1 VSKPSRPV
9 GGPGSVFLVDA
20 SNFIYRAFHALPP
33 LSAPDG
39 TPVNAVH
46 GFVRMLQALRKE
58 YAPEALVAVFD
69 SGRSRKRTTL
79 FPAYKAQRP
88 PTPED
93 LVPQFELARK
103 ACAALGIPHVEVP
116 EIEADDIIASYAVAG
131 QRAGR
136 AVTIASSD
144 KDLMQLVGHGA
155 DGEAAPPIQ
164 VLDTMKQRLVDPA
177 AVEEKFG
184 VRPELLGDLLALTGD
199 SSDNI
204 PGVPGIG
211 PKTAAG
217 LLHEFGS
224 LAGVLANAAS
234 IKQEKRRESLI
245 AHADAARLSRAL
257 VELDTAVTL
266 PLPLAELG
274 DQGADPE
281 VMAAFFGPLGFRS
294 LVGAAAVRAGAVAQG
309 GPAGASSGAFSL
321 QAGAPLKLDPGSY
334 SILKAG
340 EEARL
345 ESVVAALARAEAVA
359 VQIAVDV
366 ADAMLARLIGVALAG
381 VGDAAPAP
389 IYVPLAH
396 DGDGIFGS
404 QIGVDEARRILGP
417 LLAAASLPKIVHAHK
432 FQSIV
437 LGRAGLEL
445 AGVTMDP
452 QLCSYTLD
460 PARSSHTLGDLTS
473 ELLGYALPSAES
485 VLGKGKKALSFEAL
499 PVSKAGPVVC
509 ERAAATAALG
519 VHLRGELAR
528 AGEGA
533 TRLYETIEAPLAAV
547 LRRMEERGVLVDPAI
562 FAAQSAKLAVA
573 IEGLRASIEEHAGHP
588 VNPDSPTQ
596 LQKLLFEELGLEAG
610 RKTKTGYS
618 TDAAV
623 LEELSLYHPIVNL
636 ILEYRTLTKLKGT
649 YLDTLPLLVNPRT
662 GRLHTSFR
670 QAVAQTGRLSSKD
683 PNLQN
688 IPIRSDLGRQIREG
702 FVAPPGRVLVTLD
715 YSQIELRILAHLSG
729 DTNLCSAFRD
739 GVDVHRRTAAEVFE
753 IEEAAVTSEQR
764 RVAKAV
770 NFGVI
775 YGQTAF
781 GLARQLGIPRGKAG
795 SYIKAYLAKLP
806 GVTQYM
812 DELVELAK
820 RQGYAETILGRRRRI
835 PELDRRG
842 AARSYGERIAR
853 NTPIQGSAA
862 DVLKRAMIDVEV
874 ALASV
879 DYARMLLTVHD
890 ELIFECDEGKVDLL
904 VATVK
909 PLMEQA
915 VALKVP
921 LVVEGGHGKSWAAC
935 KG

>member
-1 VSKPSRPV
+1 VSKPSRPN

-20 SNFIYRAFHALPP
+20 SNFLYRAFHALPP
-33 LSAPDG
+33 LNAPDG

-46 GFVRMLQALRKE
+46 GVVRMLQALRKE
-58 YAPEALVAVFD
+58 YAPEVLVAVFD
-69 SGRSRKRTTL
+69 SGRSSQRTKL

-88 PTPED
+88 PPPDD
-93 LVPQFELARK
+93 LVPQFSLARH
-103 ACAALGIPHVEVP
+103 AIDALGIPRVEVP
-116 EIEADDIIASYAVAG
+116 EIEADDIIASYAHAA
-131 QRAGR
+131 QRAGK
-136 AVTIASSD
+136 AVTIVSSD
-144 KDLMQLVGHGA
+144 KDLMQLVGHHHGDRPA
-155 DGEAAPPIQ
+155 IQ
-164 VLDTMKQRLVDPA
+164 VLDTMKQRLVDPE

-217 LLHEFGS
+217 LLHEYGS
-224 LAGVLANAAS
+224 LEGVLTAAPT
-234 IKQEKRRESLI
+234 IKQQKRRESLVE
-245 AHADAARLSRAL
+245 HAADARLSRKL
-257 VELDTAVTL
+257 VELQTDV
-266 PLPLAELG
+266 PLPRPLADLA
-274 DQGADPE
+274 DPGADPAA
-281 VMAAFFGPLGFRS
+281 MAAFFGPLGFRS
-294 LVGAAAVRAGAVAQG
+294 LVGAAAVAKAGPVA
-309 GPAGASSGAFSL
+309 ASSAGGGVGGAIEL
-321 QAGAPLKLDPGSY
+321 RPGAPIQVDASAFAVLLRED
-334 SILKAG
+334 
-340 EEARL
+340 EARL
-345 ESVVAALARAEAVA
+345 REVVAALAKCAGVV
-359 VQIAVDV
+359 VQISVDV
-366 ADAMLARLIGVALAG
+366 SDAMLARLVGVAFAG
-381 VGDAAPAP
+381 EGEGAPAP
-389 IYVPLAH
+389 VYVPLAH
-396 DGDGIFGS
+396 QGDGIFAN
-404 QIGVDEARRILGP
+404 QIALADFVSIAGP
-417 LLAAASLPKIVHAHK
+417 ILAAKSPPKTVHAHK
-432 FQSIV
+432 FQAIA
-437 LGRAGLEL
+437 LGRHGLEL
-445 AGVTMDP
+445 GGVAMDP

-460 PARSSHTLGDLTS
+460 PARSGHSLGELAAELGAYTLPT
-473 ELLGYALPSAES
+473 PES
-485 VLGKGKKALSFEAL
+485 VLGKGKKAVSFDHL
-499 PVSKAGPVVC
+499 PVAKAGPVAC
-509 ERAAATAALG
+509 ERAAVAGAVG
-519 VHLRGELAR
+519 VHLRGELER
-528 AGEGA
+528 AGEA
-533 TRLYETIEAPLAAV
+533 AKRLYSEIEMPLAEV
-547 LRRMEERGVLVDPAI
+547 LRRLEERGILVDPAVLHE
-562 FAAQSAKLAVA
+562 QSKELAKA
-573 IEGLRASIEEHAGHP
+573 IDELRAGIDAEAGHP

-623 LEELSLYHPIVNL
+623 LEELSVYHPVVNL

-649 YLDTLPLLVNPRT
+649 YLDTLPGLVNPKT

-688 IPIRSDLGRQIREG
+688 IPIRSELGRRIREA
-702 FVAPPGRVLVTLD
+702 FVAPKGKVLVTLD

-729 DTNLCSAFRD
+729 DQNLSSAFRD
-739 GVDVHRRTAAEVFE
+739 GVDVHRRTAAEVFGVP
-753 IEEAAVTSEQR
+753 EAEVTAEQR

-835 PELDRRG
+835 PELASKG

-862 DVLKRAMIDVEV
+862 DILKRAMIDVEA
-874 ALASV
+874 ALAGSKH
-879 DYARMLLTVHD
+879 ARMLLTVHD
-890 ELIFECDEGKVDLL
+890 ELIFECDAKSVDEL
-904 VATVK
+904 VGIAK
-909 PLMEQA
+909 PAMEKA
-915 VALKVP
+915 VELKVP
-921 LVVEGGHGKSWAAC
+921 LVVEGGHGASWAAC